1 MYTNKTNIPED
12 LHFSRF
18 QISEASM
25 TELIYKDEVY
35 QIIGAAMEVYNQ
47 LCNGFLEAVYQ
58 DALALELGMR
68 EIPFQE
74 QVPLELTYKGR
85 TLRHTYVPDLIVF
98 EKIIVELKAISA
110 LSPNEE
116 AQLLNYLKATGI
128 RLGLLIN
135 FGAQRKPEWKRM
147 IS

>member
-1 MYTNKTNIPED
+1 
-12 LHFSRF
+12 
-18 QISEASM
+18 M

-47 LCNGFLEAVYQ
+47 LGNGFLEAVYQ
-58 DALALELGMR
+58 DALVLELR
-68 EIPFQE
+68 LRKIAFQE
-74 QVPLELTYKGR
+74 QTPLELTYKGH

-98 EKIIVELKAISA
+98 DKIVVELKAISM
-110 LSPNEE
+110 LGPNEE
-116 AQLLNYLKATGI
+116 AQLLNYLKATGM

-135 FGAQRKPEWKRM
+135 FGAQRRLEWKRM

>member
-1 MYTNKTNIPED
+1 
-12 LHFSRF
+12 
-18 QISEASM
+18 M

-47 LCNGFLEAVYQ
+47 LGNGFLEAVYQ
-58 DALALELGMR
+58 DALVLELR
-68 EIPFQE
+68 LRKIAFQE
-74 QVPLELTYKGR
+74 QTLLELTYKGQ

-98 EKIIVELKAISA
+98 DKIVVELKAISM
-110 LSPNEE
+110 LGPNEE
-116 AQLLNYLKATGI
+116 AQLLNYLKATGM

-135 FGAQRKPEWKRM
+135 FGAQRRLEWKRM

>member
-1 MYTNKTNIPED
+1 
-12 LHFSRF
+12 
-18 QISEASM
+18 M

-47 LCNGFLEAVYQ
+47 LGNGFLEAVYQ
-58 DALALELGMR
+58 DALVLELR
-68 EIPFQE
+68 LRKIAFQE
-74 QVPLELTYKGR
+74 QTPLELTYKGQ

-98 EKIIVELKAISA
+98 DKIVVELKAISM
-110 LSPNEE
+110 LGPNEE
-116 AQLLNYLKATGI
+116 AQLLNYLKATGM

-135 FGAQRKPEWKRM
+135 FGAQRRLEWKRM

>member
-1 MYTNKTNIPED
+1 
-12 LHFSRF
+12 
-18 QISEASM
+18 M

-47 LCNGFLEAVYQ
+47 LGNGFLDAVYQ
-58 DALALELGMR
+58 DALVLELR
-68 EIPFQE
+68 LRKIAFQE
-74 QVPLELTYKGR
+74 QTPLELTYKGQ

-98 EKIIVELKAISA
+98 DKIVVELKAISI
-110 LSPNEE
+110 LGPNEE
-116 AQLLNYLKATGI
+116 AQLLNYLKATGM

-135 FGAQRKPEWKRM
+135 FGAQRRLEWKRM

>member
-1 MYTNKTNIPED
+1 
-12 LHFSRF
+12 
-18 QISEASM
+18 M

-47 LCNGFLEAVYQ
+47 LGNGFLEAVYQ
-58 DALALELGMR
+58 DALVLELR
-68 EIPFQE
+68 LRKIAFQE
-74 QVPLELTYKGR
+74 QTPLELTYKGQ

-98 EKIIVELKAISA
+98 DKIVVELKAISM
-110 LSPNEE
+110 LGPNEE
-116 AQLLNYLKATGI
+116 AQLLNYLKTTGM

-135 FGAQRKPEWKRM
+135 FGAQRRLEWKRM

>member
-1 MYTNKTNIPED
+1 
-12 LHFSRF
+12 
-18 QISEASM
+18 M

-47 LCNGFLEAVYQ
+47 LGNGFLEAVYQ
-58 DALALELGMR
+58 DALVLELR
-68 EIPFQE
+68 LRKIAFQE
-74 QVPLELTYKGR
+74 QTPLELTYKGQ

-98 EKIIVELKAISA
+98 DKIVVELKAISI
-110 LSPNEE
+110 LGPNEE
-116 AQLLNYLKATGI
+116 AQLLNYLKATGM

-135 FGAQRKPEWKRM
+135 FGAQRRLEWKRM